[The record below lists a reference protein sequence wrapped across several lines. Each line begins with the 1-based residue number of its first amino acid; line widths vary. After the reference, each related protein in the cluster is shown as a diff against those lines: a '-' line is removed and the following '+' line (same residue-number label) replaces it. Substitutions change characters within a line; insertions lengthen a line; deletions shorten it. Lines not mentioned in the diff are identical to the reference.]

1 MRLYRCYICCVM
13 MLVFSGFG
21 KAEAQDQR
29 LPDDPEIIIGKLDN
43 GLTYYIRHNSN
54 PKGCADFYIAHNVGA
69 LQEEDNQ
76 NGLAHFL
83 EHMAFNG
90 TKNYPQKTLF
100 DFLAKEGVRFGYNI
114 NAYTSR
120 TETVY
125 NLSDIP
131 LVRESFVDSVLM
143 VLHDWSG
150 DILCEQDALDA
161 ERGVIS
167 EEWRRG
173 DEQRARMADAQFRL
187 VHKGSNHAER
197 DVIGTLEII
206 NGFRREEILDFYKRW
221 YRPDLQAIIVV
232 GDFNPEEMENRVRR
246 IFSDIPA
253 PTEPEPKQIY
263 EIPSMDEPLFENMLD
278 PDIRFQTLKV
288 IHRMRYPGIEERA
301 QENFWKQHYQKQIVT
316 SVIEKRL
323 RQAAKD
329 SPVSSAVIVTS
340 NYGADFYTSL
350 FTLSAKSDDLLEE
363 TLEFYCREVKRLLD
377 HGFTKDEFNAAKF
390 QVLRKNRLDAEKD
403 AASVTNEDIVK
414 VCKEHFLRS
423 RPTTFPSDLHEIQ
436 KDIMGEITYE
446 EALTCLSE
454 MLEDSEKIYSYSTGT
469 SKADKIPSAE
479 RMKEIIAKVGT
490 EDTEPSPV
498 TFAKVDLEVDVP
510 AGTITKIR
518 QVKGTEGEEWTLSN
532 GAKVY
537 WMPSDRVSSAT
548 HLAMELRF
556 GTGFRTWPQDSIGAC
571 KAAASY
577 IARNTGFGSAGYN
590 DIAGSPDC
598 GGVRVTFEFEKE
610 HSTIRLTSGTDDA
623 ETGFRMLHM
632 YLSKPYF
639 DTEANL
645 RRFRSNT
652 LRSLG
657 MVKNNQSTFA
667 REHTKAKMEG
677 HPWTIQVDSADVN
690 ALDMNMIHD
699 TYRRSFTRPED
710 LTLFICSD
718 MEPEK
723 VRAYVEKYLAS
734 WTSGHASAVSEERPF
749 VSAYRGETVLDR
761 TYPAISSPKAD
772 VRYDFLA
779 HVKPSAK
786 NEIAYE
792 VLDYIMSKR
801 CVDRIREERGGTYH
815 VRFATENLFHDDTHE
830 SSVTFQTRPEMTDI
844 LVRDVQDLIDDLCA
858 NGPTEEEMDMA
869 VKYLIKADAER
880 KQKLADM
887 LNVRLG
893 KFRDHI
899 VHGTP
904 YGHDYEK
911 TIRSLKAK
919 DIRKLAAKV
928 NEGNRFIAI
937 YREN

>member
-1 MRLYRCYICCVM
+1 
-13 MLVFSGFG
+13 MLVFSALCH
-21 KAEAQDQR
+21 AEAKDQR
-29 LPDDPEIIIGKLDN
+29 LPDDPGTIIGKLDN

-90 TKNYPQKTLF
+90 TKHYPQKTLF

-187 VHKGSNHAER
+187 IHKGSKHAER

-232 GDFNPEEMENRVRR
+232 GDFDPEEMERRVRR

-253 PTEPEPKQIY
+253 PTDPEPKQNY
-263 EIPSMDEPLFENMLD
+263 PIPSLNEPLFENMLD
-278 PDIRFQTLKV
+278 PDISFQTLKV
-288 IHRMRYPGIEERA
+288 IHRIRYPGIEERA
-301 QENFWKQHYQKQIVT
+301 TESFWKQHYLKQIVT

-323 RQAAKD
+323 RQAAKN
-329 SPVSSAVIVTS
+329 SPVSSAVIVTN
-340 NYGADFYTSL
+340 NYGTDFYTSM
-350 FTLSAKSDDLLEE
+350 FTLSAKSDKLLEE

-377 HGFTKDEFNAAKF
+377 HGFTKDEFNVAKF
-390 QVLRKNRLDAEKD
+390 QVLRKNKLDAEKN
-403 AASVTNEDIVK
+403 AESVTNEDLVK

-423 RPTTFPSDLHEIQ
+423 RPTTFPSELHEIQ
-436 KDIMGEITYE
+436 KAIMGDITYE
-446 EALTCLSE
+446 EALVCLSE
-454 MLEDSEKIYSYSTGT
+454 VLEDSEKIYSYSTGT
-469 SKADKIPSAE
+469 GKADKIPSAE
-479 RMKEIIAKVGT
+479 RMKEIISKVSM
-490 EDTEPSPV
+490 EKTEPAPV
-498 TFAKVDLEVDVP
+498 TFAKVDLEVNAP
-510 AGTITKIR
+510 AGMTTRIR

-537 WMPSDRVSSAT
+537 WMPSPKVSSAT

-556 GTGFRTWPQDSIGAC
+556 DTGYRTWPKDSIGIC
-571 KAAASY
+571 KAAVSY
-577 IARNTGFGSAGYN
+577 ITRNTGFGSAGCN
-590 DIAGSPDC
+590 DIAGNPDC
-598 GGVRVTFEFEKE
+598 GGVRVIFEFEKE
-610 HSTIRLTSGTDDA
+610 YSTIKAMTGTDDA
-623 ETGFRMLHM
+623 ETGFSMLHK
-632 YLSKPYF
+632 YLSMPYF
-639 DTEANL
+639 DTESNL
-645 RRFRSNT
+645 KRFRSNT

-657 MVKNNQSTFA
+657 MSRNTQRNFLRKLNEA
-667 REHTKAKMEG
+667 RMEG
-677 HPWTIQVDSADVN
+677 HPWTIQIDSTDVN
-690 ALDMNMIHD
+690 ALDMDLVRSI
-699 TYRRSFTRPED
+699 YRKSFTRPED
-710 LTLFICSD
+710 MTLFICSD
-718 MEPEK
+718 MEAEK
-723 VRAYVEKYLAS
+723 VRSYVEKYIAS
-734 WTSGHASAVSEERPF
+734 WTSDHVPAIAEEKPF
-749 VSAYRGETVLDR
+749 VPSYTGETVIDE
-761 TYPAISSPKAD
+761 TYPAISAPKAD

-779 HVKPSAK
+779 HIKPSAK
-786 NEIAYE
+786 NETAYE

-815 VRFATENLFHDDTHE
+815 VRFATENLFYNHTHE

-844 LVRDVQDLIDDLCA
+844 LVKDVQELIDDLCV

-869 VKYLIKADAER
+869 VRYLIKAEAER
-880 KQKLADM
+880 EQKLADM
-887 LNVRLG
+887 INVRLG

-904 YGHDYEK
+904 YGHNYEK
-911 TIRSLKAK
+911 TIKKLKAK
-919 DIRKLAAKV
+919 DIQKLAVKV
-928 NEGNRFIAI
+928 NGGNRFIAI
-937 YREN
+937 YTEN